1 MSGDGDSSLD
11 PSILVVEARFNESLG
26 NQSVSGGGGSERWQ
40 HHEEKQQQQQQPLS
54 LPPRSR
60 GDVNWNASS
69 SSSPST
75 IEEAEGGDGD
85 RRTADRRWSDD
96 GSNAGNDRD
105 GGIETNEENED
116 DIAERVLRA
125 LRCKDM
131 LMDEQAR
138 KLQRRE
144 MEARQLRRELDELR
158 GEKQLL
164 MQQLRG
170 FLDGSTPM
178 TTASETGPL
187 KDSGQLYPS
196 MLLQRADSQLQD
208 ERAERQQDARHFM
221 AHIEQLTAQLA
232 EAQHEARTREARHAQ
247 DLDTIQQE
255 MQELSTV
262 VDDMH
267 ATKAALCRTQ
277 EQLAK
282 ANEEKAQ
289 CQLERDRLVRSL
301 QEALRR
307 EGSEHQR
314 TLERMRAEAG
324 AYERAKAAAEAKCR
338 RAEAEQLKLAEE
350 LRALRI
356 EMQQLVDENAA
367 LTLRMESSE
376 QQLRRAQKQHVEER
390 AAEAEARRR
399 LQEELDA
406 KVREMAQLRSTRDA
420 QSQLL
425 VEEEGRHALFQAE
438 VEECVQSTR
447 QLEEALMRCERRRCE
462 AEERETRVAAE
473 RDALRVQLQRV
484 TAASRQELLE
494 QQQLTEEMRSFHQAK
509 LQQMQQAAEHQRQRA
524 ERLEEKSE
532 EAVREYRTLQALLDS
547 TQRQMEEVAG
557 ELHELRQQRMSL
569 ESMLAET
576 QQENNECAA
585 REKNAA
591 AQLDAIRSRLKQ
603 RECAWRELRAKMQ
616 RLEEG
621 EQRRRLAEAA
631 DSLLR
636 MRQNHHSQ
644 GKCKTKLQTCIRDK
658 ISRARLEENLL
669 DNIAGVDVNTTLSTK
684 EPSSMTA
691 PPPPPETKR
700 TPLRGPQL
708 NAWQAKL
715 QALEARNAN
724 LERQLASR
732 QIGHRALVE
741 DRKALHQQMHTLQET
756 AQGLM
761 SALERQHRDAIK
773 HLEEAHRR
781 RTLVACREASD
792 ALASHES
799 CVRSG
804 VVRVVSE
811 LMAFIRAL
819 EANATLVSRHHECLQ
834 EAPVQMAD
842 DDDKENMLRAAC
854 DDITRNFL
862 GVEGGWEAL
871 LQHSLRTTSGR
882 KSSRADGG
890 SLTAAMRR
898 RIRFFLMDYLQAQ
911 LLGKPAA
918 AVLPALRRQS
928 GNKKKAL
935 NVSFAASSDGSTES
949 HDDWDEERENCGER
963 PLVELL
969 MERVRCVYG
978 DDTPY

>member
-40 HHEEKQQQQQQPLS
+40 HHEEKQQPLS

-60 GDVNWNASS
+60 GGVNWNASS

-75 IEEAEGGDGD
+75 IEEAAGGDGD

-138 KLQRRE
+138 NLQRRE
-144 MEARQLRRELDELR
+144 MEAIQLRRELDELR

-232 EAQHEARTREARHAQ
+232 EAQHEAKTREARHAQ
-247 DLDTIQQE
+247 DLDAIQQE

-267 ATKAALCRTQ
+267 AAKAALCRTQ

-356 EMQQLVDENAA
+356 EMQQLVDENAT

-376 QQLRRAQKQHVEER
+376 QQLQRAQKQHVEER

-406 KVREMAQLRSTRDA
+406 KVREMAQLRFTRDA
-420 QSQLL
+420 QSKLL
-425 VEEEGRHALFQAE
+425 AEEDGRHALFQVE

-462 AEERETRVAAE
+462 AEERETHVAAE
-473 RDALRVQLQRV
+473 RDALRVQLQQV
-484 TAASRQELLE
+484 TAASRKELLE
-494 QQQLTEEMRSFHQAK
+494 QQQLTEEMRSFHQVK
-509 LQQMQQAAEHQRQRA
+509 LQQMQQAAEHQQQRA

-557 ELHELRQQRMSL
+557 ELQELRQQRMSL
-569 ESMLAET
+569 EAMLAET
-576 QQENNECAA
+576 QQANNECAA

-591 AQLDAIRSRLKQ
+591 AQLDALRSRLKQ

-616 RLEEG
+616 RLEES

-644 GKCKTKLQTCIRDK
+644 GKCKTNLQTCIRDK
-658 ISRARLEENLL
+658 SSRAKLEENLL

-691 PPPPPETKR
+691 PPPPETKR
-700 TPLRGPQL
+700 KPLRGPQL
-708 NAWQAKL
+708 DAWQAKL

-741 DRKALHQQMHTLQET
+741 DRKALHQQMRTLQET

-773 HLEEAHRR
+773 HLEEVHRR

-804 VVRVVSE
+804 VARVVSE

-819 EANATLVSRHHECLQ
+819 EANATLVARHHERLQ
-834 EAPVQMAD
+834 EAPVQMAE
-842 DDDKENMLRAAC
+842 DDDKENVLRAAC

-871 LQHSLRTTSGR
+871 LQHSLRTTIGR
-882 KSSRADGG
+882 KSPRADGG
-890 SLTAAMRR
+890 SLSAAMRR
-898 RIRFFLMDYLQAQ
+898 RIRCFLLDYLQAQ
-911 LLGKPAA
+911 LLGKPTAA
-918 AVLPALRRQS
+918 ALPALRRQS

-935 NVSFAASSDGSTES
+935 NVSFAASSDGSSES
-949 HDDWDEERENCGER
+949 HDDWDEKQENCGER

>member
-85 RRTADRRWSDD
+85 RRTAGRRWSDD

-116 DIAERVLRA
+116 EIAERVLRA

-616 RLEEG
+616 RLEER

-708 NAWQAKL
+708 DAWQAKL

-732 QIGHRALVE
+732 QIGHCALVE

-781 RTLVACREASD
+781 HTLVACREASD

-819 EANATLVSRHHECLQ
+819 EANATLVARHHERLQ

-898 RIRFFLMDYLQAQ
+898 RIRCFLMDYLQAQ

-949 HDDWDEERENCGER
+949 HDDWDEEQENCGER

>member
-40 HHEEKQQQQQQPLS
+40 HHEEKQQPLS

-60 GDVNWNASS
+60 GGVNWNASS

-75 IEEAEGGDGD
+75 IEEAAGGDGD
-85 RRTADRRWSDD
+85 KRTADRRWSDD

-138 KLQRRE
+138 NLQRRE
-144 MEARQLRRELDELR
+144 MEAIQLRRELDELR

-232 EAQHEARTREARHAQ
+232 EAQHEAKTREARHAQ
-247 DLDTIQQE
+247 DLDAIQQE

-267 ATKAALCRTQ
+267 AAKAALYRTQ

-338 RAEAEQLKLAEE
+338 RAETEQLKLAEE

-356 EMQQLVDENAA
+356 EMQQLVDENAT

-376 QQLRRAQKQHVEER
+376 QQLQRAQKQHVEER

-420 QSQLL
+420 QSKLL
-425 VEEEGRHALFQAE
+425 AEEDGRHALFQVE

-462 AEERETRVAAE
+462 AEERETHVAAE
-473 RDALRVQLQRV
+473 RDALRVQLQQV
-484 TAASRQELLE
+484 TAASRKELLE

-509 LQQMQQAAEHQRQRA
+509 LQQMQQAAEHQQQRA

-532 EAVREYRTLQALLDS
+532 EAVRAYRTLQALLDS

-557 ELHELRQQRMSL
+557 ELQELRQQRMSL
-569 ESMLAET
+569 EAMLAET
-576 QQENNECAA
+576 QQANNECAA

-591 AQLDAIRSRLKQ
+591 AQLDALRSRLKQ

-616 RLEEG
+616 RLEES

-644 GKCKTKLQTCIRDK
+644 GKCKTNLQTCIRDK
-658 ISRARLEENLL
+658 SSRAKLEENLL

-691 PPPPPETKR
+691 PPPPETKR
-700 TPLRGPQL
+700 KPLRGPQL
-708 NAWQAKL
+708 DAWQAKL

-741 DRKALHQQMHTLQET
+741 DRKALHQQMRTLQET

-804 VVRVVSE
+804 VARVVSE

-819 EANATLVSRHHECLQ
+819 EASATLVARHHERLQ
-834 EAPVQMAD
+834 EAPVQMAE
-842 DDDKENMLRAAC
+842 DDDKENVLRAAC

-871 LQHSLRTTSGR
+871 LQHSLRTTIGR
-882 KSSRADGG
+882 KSPRADGG
-890 SLTAAMRR
+890 SLSAAMRR
-898 RIRFFLMDYLQAQ
+898 RIRCFLLDYLQAQ
-911 LLGKPAA
+911 LLGKPTAA
-918 AVLPALRRQS
+918 ALPALRGQS
-928 GNKKKAL
+928 GNKKRAL
-935 NVSFAASSDGSTES
+935 NVSFAASSDGSSES
-949 HDDWDEERENCGER
+949 HDDWDEKQENCGER

>member
-1 MSGDGDSSLD
+1 
-11 PSILVVEARFNESLG
+11 
-26 NQSVSGGGGSERWQ
+26 
-40 HHEEKQQQQQQPLS
+40 
-54 LPPRSR
+54 
-60 GDVNWNASS
+60 
-69 SSSPST
+69 
-75 IEEAEGGDGD
+75 
-85 RRTADRRWSDD
+85 
-96 GSNAGNDRD
+96 
-105 GGIETNEENED
+105 
-116 DIAERVLRA
+116 
-125 LRCKDM
+125 M

-138 KLQRRE
+138 NLQRRE

-178 TTASETGPL
+178 PTASGTEPL
-187 KDSGQLYPS
+187 KDSGQLYPT
-196 MLLQRADSQLQD
+196 MLLQRVDSQLQD

-247 DLDTIQQE
+247 DLDAIQDE
-255 MQELSTV
+255 MQEFSTL
-262 VDDMH
+262 VDEMH

-289 CQLERDRLVRSL
+289 CQLERDRLVNSL
-301 QEALRR
+301 QESLRR
-307 EGSEHQR
+307 EGSEHHR
-314 TLERMRAEAG
+314 TLERMRAEVG
-324 AYERAKAAAEAKCR
+324 AYERATAAAEAKCR
-338 RAEAEQLKLAEE
+338 RAEAAQLKLAEE
-350 LRALRI
+350 LRTLKI

-367 LTLRMESSE
+367 LTLRVESSE
-376 QQLRRAQKQHVEER
+376 QHLHRAQKQHVEER

-406 KVREMAQLRSTRDA
+406 KVKEMAQLRSTRDA

-425 VEEEGRHALFQAE
+425 AEEDGRNALFQAE

-473 RDALRVQLQRV
+473 RDALRVQLQRL
-484 TAASRQELLE
+484 TTASRQELLE

-524 ERLEEKSE
+524 EKLEEKSE
-532 EAVREYRTLQALLDS
+532 EAVRECRMLQASLDS

-557 ELHELRQQRMSL
+557 ELQELRQQSMSL
-569 ESMLAET
+569 EAMLTET
-576 QQENNECAA
+576 QQAKNECAA
-585 REKNAA
+585 REEHAA
-591 AQLDAIRSRLKQ
+591 AQLDALRGRLKQ
-603 RECAWRELRAKMQ
+603 RECAWRELRAKVQ
-616 RLEEG
+616 RLEER

-631 DSLLR
+631 ESLLR
-636 MRQNHHSQ
+636 MRQNHRSQ
-644 GKCKTKLQTCIRDK
+644 GTCKTQLQACIQNK
-658 ISRARLEENLL
+658 SSRAKLEESLL
-669 DNIAGVDVNTTLSTK
+669 DNTAGGDVNTTLSTK
-684 EPSSMTA
+684 DSSSMTA

-708 NAWQAKL
+708 DAWRAKL

-732 QIGHRALVE
+732 QSGHRALVE
-741 DRKALHQQMHTLQET
+741 DRKALHQQIHTLQET
-756 AQGLM
+756 AQGLL

-781 RTLVACREASD
+781 RTLVACREAND
-792 ALASHES
+792 ALACHES

-819 EANATLVSRHHECLQ
+819 EAHATWVARHHERLQ
-834 EAPVQMAD
+834 ETSAQMAADDD

-871 LQHSLRTTSGR
+871 LQHSVRTTSGR
-882 KSSRADGG
+882 KGSRANGG
-890 SLTAAMRR
+890 SLSAAMRR
-898 RIRFFLMDYLQAQ
+898 RIRCFLLDYLQAQ
-911 LLGKPAA
+911 LLGKRAA
-918 AVLPALRRQS
+918 AALPALRRQS
-928 GNKKKAL
+928 ANKKKAL
-935 NVSFAASSDGSTES
+935 NVSFADSSDGSTDS
-949 HDDWDEERENCGER
+949 HDDWDEEQENCSER

-969 MERVRCVYG
+969 MERVRCAYG
-978 DDTPY
+978 DGTPY

>member
-40 HHEEKQQQQQQPLS
+40 HHEEKQQPLS
-54 LPPRSR
+54 LPPRSK
-60 GDVNWNASS
+60 GGVNWNASS

-75 IEEAEGGDGD
+75 IEEVAGGDGD
-85 RRTADRRWSDD
+85 KRTADRRWSDD

-105 GGIETNEENED
+105 GGIETNEENEE

-138 KLQRRE
+138 NLQRRE
-144 MEARQLRRELDELR
+144 MEAIQLRRELDELR

-232 EAQHEARTREARHAQ
+232 EAQHEAKTREARHAQ
-247 DLDTIQQE
+247 DLDAIQQE

-267 ATKAALCRTQ
+267 AAKAALCRTQ

-338 RAEAEQLKLAEE
+338 RAETEQLKLAEE

-356 EMQQLVDENAA
+356 EMQQLVDENAT

-376 QQLRRAQKQHVEER
+376 QQLQRAQKQHVEER

-406 KVREMAQLRSTRDA
+406 KVREMAQLRFTRDA
-420 QSQLL
+420 QSKLL
-425 VEEEGRHALFQAE
+425 AEEDGRHALFQVE

-462 AEERETRVAAE
+462 AEERETHVAAE
-473 RDALRVQLQRV
+473 RDALRVQLQQV
-484 TAASRQELLE
+484 TAASRKELLE

-509 LQQMQQAAEHQRQRA
+509 LQQMQQAAEHQQQRA

-557 ELHELRQQRMSL
+557 ELQELRQQRMSL
-569 ESMLAET
+569 EAMLAET
-576 QQENNECAA
+576 QQANNECAA

-591 AQLDAIRSRLKQ
+591 AQLDALRSRLKQ

-616 RLEEG
+616 RLEES

-644 GKCKTKLQTCIRDK
+644 GKCKTNLQTCIRDK
-658 ISRARLEENLL
+658 SSRAKLEENLL

-691 PPPPPETKR
+691 PPPPETKR
-700 TPLRGPQL
+700 KPLRGPQL
-708 NAWQAKL
+708 DAWQAKL

-741 DRKALHQQMHTLQET
+741 DRKALHQQMRTLQET

-804 VVRVVSE
+804 VARVVSE

-819 EANATLVSRHHECLQ
+819 EANATLVARHHERLQ
-834 EAPVQMAD
+834 EAPVQMAE
-842 DDDKENMLRAAC
+842 DDDKENVLRAAC

-871 LQHSLRTTSGR
+871 LQHSLRTTIGR
-882 KSSRADGG
+882 KSPRADGG
-890 SLTAAMRR
+890 SLSAAMRR
-898 RIRFFLMDYLQAQ
+898 RIRCFLLDYLQAQ
-911 LLGKPAA
+911 LLGKPTAA
-918 AVLPALRRQS
+918 ALPALRRQS
-928 GNKKKAL
+928 GNKKRAL
-935 NVSFAASSDGSTES
+935 NVSFAASSDGSSES
-949 HDDWDEERENCGER
+949 HDDWDEKQENCGER